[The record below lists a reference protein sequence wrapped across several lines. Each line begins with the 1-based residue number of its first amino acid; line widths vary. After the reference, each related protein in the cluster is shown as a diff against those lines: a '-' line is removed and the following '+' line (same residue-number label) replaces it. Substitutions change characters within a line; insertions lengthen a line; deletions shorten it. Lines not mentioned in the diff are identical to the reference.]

1 MWGLILLAGVATFA
15 AGLVTV
21 FIVFANGMRSS
32 PGAFVGRGFI
42 ALAWIIAAILWL
54 ACGVTAAS
62 AHDQHRPGLN
72 PWYQSLKSGRGPC
85 CDGSDHKPLPEVD
98 WEKREGR
105 YWVRVEGQWVVVP
118 DDAVLP
124 GPNLDGRTLVWHF
137 VGTSGI
143 YIRCFAPGSMT

>member
-54 ACGVTAAS
+54 AGGVTAVS

-72 PWYQSLKSGRGPC
+72 PWYQSLKLWLALYALAWC
-85 CDGSDHKPLPEVD
+85 YI
-98 WEKREGR
+98 
-105 YWVRVEGQWVVVP
+105 YWRFW
-118 DDAVLP
+118 
-124 GPNLDGRTLVWHF
+124 
-137 VGTSGI
+137 
-143 YIRCFAPGSMT
+143 

>member
-1 MWGLILLAGVATFA
+1 MF
-15 AGLVTV
+15 
-21 FIVFANGMRSS
+21 
-32 PGAFVGRGFI
+32 FI
-42 ALAWIIAAILWL
+42 ALLVTFIAAVVTGLVFLGNLMRTSSGKFQGRGIIFVAWL
-54 ACGVTAAS
+54 VAVLVWVGWWSPAFG
-62 AHDQHRPGLN
+62 HDHNRADLN

-143 YIRCFAPGSMT
+143 YIRCFAPGLMG